1 MLRGHREGDLVGRG
15 EEDARDDG
23 DEREVDGERE
33 DLAKEDRRERAR
45 EERLERL
52 HHVGE
57 GHRTVGGRHG
67 AQRVAERQAGA
78 NGKELPHPG
87 HVHARSRADRGRGS
101 AARGHRQP
109 QPADPQRPDEELQ
122 RGKRERELPHHQHL
136 LVEHAVLDI
145 HEEPAG
151 EGEWHVQRVNQAARR
166 RRRAA
171 RRRHGASAANAQG
184 GGQPRLGSSQP
195 RVRAAL
201 RVARQPALL
210 QLPGVHRRRAEREE
224 HDRAHPM
231 CSVRASSLKHK
242 RNNSG
247 R

>member
-33 DLAKEDRRERAR
+33 DLAEEDRRERAR

-57 GHRTVGGRHG
+57 GHSAVGRRDG

-78 NGKELPHPG
+78 NGQELPHPG
-87 HVHARSRADRGRGS
+87 HVHARSRADRRAIGP
-101 AARGHRQP
+101 GHRQP

-136 LVEHAVLDI
+136 LVEHAVLDVE
-145 HEEPAG
+145 EEPAG
-151 EGEWHVQRVNQAARR
+151 KGERHEQRVNQAGWHRC
-166 RRRAA
+166 RAA
-171 RRRHGASAANAQG
+171 CLRHRASAANAQG
-184 GGQPRLGSSQP
+184 GDQPRLGYSQP

-201 RVARQPALL
+201 RVAWQPTLL
-210 QLPGVHRRRAEREE
+210 QLPGVHRRRAEREKR
-224 HDRAHPM
+224 DRAHRM
-231 CSVRASSLKHK
+231 HAATRELNEHETR
-242 RNNSG
+242 RNS
-247 R
+247 